1 MRNSSFQKEQVYQEI
16 FTQLTESS
24 SAQPFHSSPSKPIR
38 LFSMYVANYTS
49 IKKVEQ
55 IDEDCVK
62 EYFQYLLQN
71 HKRLSLSL
79 SDIKKSMKVIVDL
92 LGMEEEQN
100 FRDFSLSNSSLWEN
114 LK

>member
-16 FTQLTESS
+16 LTQLTEISS
-24 SAQPFHSSPSKPIR
+24 SQPFHSSPSKPIR
-38 LFSMYVANYTS
+38 LFSMYIANYTQ
-49 IKKVEQ
+49 IKKIDQ
-55 IDEDCVK
+55 IDEDAVK

-92 LGMEEEQN
+92 LGMVESQC
-100 FRDFSLSNSSLWEN
+100 FSDFSLSNSSLWEN